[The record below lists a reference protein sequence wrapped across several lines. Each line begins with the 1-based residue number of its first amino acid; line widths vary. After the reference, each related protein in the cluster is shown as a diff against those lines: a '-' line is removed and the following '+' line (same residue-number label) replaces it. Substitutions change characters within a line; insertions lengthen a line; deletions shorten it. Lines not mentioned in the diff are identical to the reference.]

1 MSPRAE
7 TAPMPVV
14 FLGHGNPMNALQQN
28 RYTEAWADV
37 AAALPEVPKAV
48 LCISAHWYTNATAV
62 TAMAEPR
69 TIHDFFGFPEEL
81 FAVQYPC
88 PGSPEVAAEV
98 AEVVKPRWVGLD
110 TDSWGVDHGAWS
122 VLAHMYPKAD
132 VPVVQLAINSLEP
145 LDSHL
150 DLARRLAPLRERGVL
165 IVASGNVVHNLRLID
180 WNQPNGAYDWAER
193 FDESARAMV
202 LDAPND
208 VVKLTRHADYQHAVP
223 TPDHF
228 IPFVYFAGVAAAA
241 GLRPEVVIGG
251 YAFGSLSMTCY
262 RAG

>member
-1 MSPRAE
+1 
-7 TAPMPVV
+7 MPVV
-14 FLGHGNPMNALQQN
+14 FVGHGNPMNALQNN
-28 RYTEAWADV
+28 RFTEAWADL
-37 AAALPEVPKAV
+37 AAALPEPPRAV

-62 TAMAEPR
+62 TAMSEPR
-69 TIHDFFGFPEEL
+69 TIHDFFGFPDEL

-110 TDSWGVDHGAWS
+110 SDSWGIDHGAWS
-122 VLAHMYPKAD
+122 VLTHMYPKAD

-150 DLARRLAPLRERGVL
+150 DLARRLAPLRTRGVL
-165 IVASGNVVHNLRLID
+165 ILASGNVVHNLRVID
-180 WNQPNGAYDWAER
+180 WSRPDGAYDWAER

-202 LDAPND
+202 LETPAD

-241 GLRPEVVIGG
+241 GVRPEVVVDG
-251 YAFGSLSMTCY
+251 YAYGSLSMTSY
-262 RAG
+262 RAA

>member
-1 MSPRAE
+1 
-7 TAPMPVV
+7 MPVV
-14 FLGHGNPMNALQQN
+14 FVGHGNPMNALQHN

-37 AAALPEVPKAV
+37 AAALPEPPRAV

-62 TAMAEPR
+62 TAMSEPR
-69 TIHDFFGFPEEL
+69 TIHDFFGFPDEL
-81 FAVQYPC
+81 FEVQYPC

-110 TDSWGVDHGAWS
+110 SDSWGIDHGAWS
-122 VLAHMYPKAD
+122 VLTHMYPKAD

-150 DLARRLAPLRERGVL
+150 DLARRLAPLRAQGVL

-180 WNQPNGAYDWAER
+180 WSQPNGAYDWAER

-202 LDAPND
+202 LDTPDD

-228 IPFVYFAGVAAAA
+228 IPFVYFAGVAAAVGRA
-241 GLRPEVVIGG
+241 ARGGDRRVRLRLAVDDLLPGG
-251 YAFGSLSMTCY
+251 
-262 RAG
+262 

>member
-1 MSPRAE
+1 
-7 TAPMPVV
+7 
-14 FLGHGNPMNALQQN
+14 
-28 RYTEAWADV
+28 
-37 AAALPEVPKAV
+37 
-48 LCISAHWYTNATAV
+48 
-62 TAMAEPR
+62 
-69 TIHDFFGFPEEL
+69 
-81 FAVQYPC
+81 
-88 PGSPEVAAEV
+88 
-98 AEVVKPRWVGLD
+98 
-110 TDSWGVDHGAWS
+110 
-122 VLAHMYPKAD
+122 
-132 VPVVQLAINSLEP
+132 
-145 LDSHL
+145 
-150 DLARRLAPLRERGVL
+150 LRERGVL

>member
-1 MSPRAE
+1 
-7 TAPMPVV
+7 MPVV
-14 FLGHGNPMNALQQN
+14 FVGHGNPMNALQQN
-28 RYTEAWADV
+28 RYTEAWTSV
-37 AAALPEVPKAV
+37 AAALPEPPRAV

-62 TAMAEPR
+62 TAMSEPR
-69 TIHDFFGFPEEL
+69 TIHDFFGFPDEL

-88 PGSPEVAAEV
+88 PGSREVAAEV
-98 AEVVKPRWVGLD
+98 AEVAKPRWVGLD
-110 TDSWGVDHGAWS
+110 ADSWGIDHGAWS

-150 DLARRLAPLRERGVL
+150 DLARRLAPLRARGVL

-202 LDAPND
+202 LDTPND
-208 VVKLTRHADYQHAVP
+208 VVKLTRHADYQRAVP

-228 IPFVYFAGVAAAA
+228 IPFLYFAGLA
-241 GLRPEVVIGG
+241 GALGVRPEVVIDG
-251 YAFGSLSMTCY
+251 YAYGSLSMTCY
-262 RAG
+262 RAA

>member
-1 MSPRAE
+1 
-7 TAPMPVV
+7 MPVV
-14 FLGHGNPMNALQQN
+14 FVGHGNPMNALQHN
-28 RYTEAWADV
+28 RYTETWADV
-37 AAALPEVPKAV
+37 AAALPEPPRAL

-62 TAMAEPR
+62 TAMSKPR
-69 TIHDFFGFPEEL
+69 TIHDFFGFPDEL

-98 AEVVKPRWVGLD
+98 TEVVKPRWVGLD
-110 TDSWGVDHGAWS
+110 TDSWGIDHGTWS

-150 DLARRLAPLRERGVL
+150 DLARRLAPLRTRGVL
-165 IVASGNVVHNLRLID
+165 IVASGNVVHNLRLVD
-180 WNQPNGAYDWAER
+180 WSQPDGAYDWAER

-208 VVKLTRHADYQHAVP
+208 IVRLTRHADYQYAVP

-228 IPFVYFAGVAAAA
+228 IPFVYFAGLSAAM
-241 GLRPEVVIGG
+241 GVRPDVVVDG
-251 YAFGSLSMTCY
+251 YAYGSLSMTCY
-262 RAG
+262 RAA